1 MTQKPQQFEIK
12 DNVNLVFQSN
22 GKLYQLRLVLTGGL
36 LFLSE
41 LEKDKQN
48 EERIIFLDESSHYT
62 GEPVEAPMEAITEI
76 KEDKPKRKRKKK
88 K

>member
-1 MTQKPQQFEIK
+1 MTQKVNQFEIK

-48 EERIIFLDESSHYT
+48 EERIIFLDESSHYE
-62 GEPVEAPMEAITEI
+62 GEPVEAPTEAITEI
-76 KEDKPKRKRKKK
+76 KEDKPKRKTKKK

>member
-1 MTQKPQQFEIK
+1 MPQQVKQFEIK

-48 EERIIFLDESSHYT
+48 AERIIFLDDSTHYE
-62 GEPVEAPMEAITEI
+62 GEQVEEPEKLPE
-76 KEDKPKRKRKKK
+76 KVEVKPKKKRKKK

>member
-1 MTQKPQQFEIK
+1 MTQKSQQFEIK

-41 LEKDKQN
+41 LEKDKEN
-48 EERIIFLDESSHYT
+48 EERIIFLDDSKHYE
-62 GEPVEAPMEAITEI
+62 GERVEPPVEVITEV
-76 KEDKPKRKRKKK
+76 KPKRKRKKK

>member
-41 LEKDKQN
+41 LEKGKEN
-48 EERIIFLDESSHYT
+48 EERIIFLDDSKHYE
-62 GEPVEAPMEAITEI
+62 GEQVEAPVEVITEV
-76 KEDKPKRKRKKK
+76 KPKRKRKKK